1 MKSNM
6 LGAVQDYQ
14 KIYNAMKDL
23 QKDLDGIDYALSE
36 AFWHCWEGEPLKN
49 EHEIFKKV
57 NSAYQVLMKELSEAI
72 GSENQC

>member
-14 KIYNAMKDL
+14 KIYATLKDC
-23 QKDLDGIDYALSE
+23 QEDLDSIGYSLSE

-57 NSAYQVLMKELSEAI
+57 NSAYQALMKELSEAI
-72 GSENQC
+72 GSESQC